1 MATYVRTEVS
11 RYQHFQMLFGVV
23 RKFPDLVR
31 DLTEG
36 VRQVSGPVGKFLAG
50 LSHVAP

>member
-11 RYQHFQMLFGVV
+11 RYQHFHMLFGVV
-23 RKFPDLVR
+23 RKFPDLVW

-36 VRQVSGPVGKFLAG
+36 VRQESGPVGKFLAG